1 MTETATFC
9 TKIETKSRFRW
20 EMGPD
25 DGQNVPFQPFQA
37 LQWSRG
43 VSVEEFSLRENPEV
57 YTTAA
62 EEQCFQ

>member
-1 MTETATFC
+1 
-9 TKIETKSRFRW
+9 
-20 EMGPD
+20 MGPD